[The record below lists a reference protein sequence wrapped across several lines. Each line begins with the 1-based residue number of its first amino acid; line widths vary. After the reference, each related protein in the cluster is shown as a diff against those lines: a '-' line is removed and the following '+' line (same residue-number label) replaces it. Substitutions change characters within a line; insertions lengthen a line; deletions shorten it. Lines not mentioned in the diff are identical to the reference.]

1 MVSAYLYQ
9 LRKTLG
15 SLKKKA
21 NPFGQP
27 RVVDK
32 KTNLLVI
39 FNYLLHNK
47 KKDDHHRMV
56 IFFMI
61 RKYKN

>member
-47 KKDDHHRMV
+47 KKR
-56 IFFMI
+56 
-61 RKYKN
+61 